1 MNALAVVTGLFW
13 LALYTIFST
22 IRRIRTSNAERKREV
37 LHRLNVSDNH
47 RTKFVGF
54 FHPYW

>member
-13 LALYTIFST
+13 LALYTIFSM
-22 IRRIRTSNAERKREV
+22 IRRIRIGNAERKREV
-37 LHRLNVSDNH
+37 LHGLNVSDNP
-47 RTKFVGF
+47 RKEFVGF